1 MIPKDLVQYFNDGKR
16 LGKPTFAPNVVG
28 ALMAQCWEKEPNA
41 RPSFS
46 ELEMALGNML
56 EATVLHQYFKLNNAD
71 LQRPNDIPNFVQ
83 PEASSSVS
91 YL

>member
-1 MIPKDLVQYFNDGKR
+1 MIPKDLIQYFNSGKR

-46 ELEMALGNML
+46 ELEIALGSML
-56 EATVLHQYFKLNNAD
+56 EATVLHQYLKLDNVD
-71 LQRPNDIPNFVQ
+71 RPNDIPNFVQ
-83 PEASSSVS
+83 PEASSSAS